1 MISSPFRFELL
12 AVDRATRARRGRL
25 HTPHGVV
32 DTPVFIPVGTAGSV
46 KTLDNRDLDE
56 LDAQLVLA
64 NTYHLYL
71 RPGHEIVRS
80 FGGLHGF
87 VNRPRPFLT
96 DSGGFQIFSL
106 SELRKIT
113 EEGVRFASH
122 IDGSR
127 HLLTPELSVQI
138 QEALGADIIMA
149 FDECIPYPST
159 HEYVRQST
167 ERTVRWTRR
176 CLAAKTREDQALFG
190 IVQGGM
196 FDDLRAWSAAE
207 TVALD
212 LPGYALG
219 GLSVGESIEQMMH
232 MAAFALPL
240 LPDDRPR
247 YVMGVGH
254 PEDMLDLIARGAD
267 MFDCVMP
274 TRNAR
279 TGTLYTRDG
288 RINIRNAKYKT
299 DGRPLDPEC
308 SCYTCR
314 THSRAYLRHLFLAGE
329 PSVLRLLTL
338 HNLTLYFDLLRGA
351 REAIANHTYFDYHAA
366 FRGRLGA
373 PQS

>member
-1 MISSPFRFELL
+1 MREIRFQFDLL
-12 AVDRATRARRGRL
+12 ATDPRTAARRGRL

-32 DTPVFIPVGTAGSV
+32 ETPVFMPVGTAGSV

-56 LDAQLVLA
+56 LDAQIILA

-71 RPGHEIVRS
+71 RPGHEVVRDL
-80 FGGLHGF
+80 GGLHGF
-87 VNRPRPFLT
+87 ANRPRPYLT

-127 HLLTPELSVQI
+127 HLLTPELSVEI

-149 FDECIPYPST
+149 FDECIPYPAE

-167 ERTVRWTRR
+167 ERTIRWTRR
-176 CLAAKTREDQALFG
+176 CIAAKRRDDQALFG

-196 FDDLRAWSAAE
+196 FEDLRAWSAAE
-207 TVALD
+207 TVAFD

-219 GLSVGESIEQMMH
+219 GLSVGESKEQMMN

-240 LPDDRPR
+240 LPADRPR

-254 PEDMLDLIARGAD
+254 PEDILDLIGRGAD

-279 TGTLYTRDG
+279 TGTLYSRDG

-299 DGRPLDPEC
+299 DARPLDAEC
-308 SCYTCR
+308 RCYTCQH
-314 THSRAYLRHLFLAGE
+314 HSRAYLRHLFLAGE

-338 HNLTLYFDLLRGA
+338 HNLRFYFDLLRGA
-351 REAIANHTYFDYHAA
+351 REAIANGTYFDYYAA

-373 PQS
+373 PTR